1 MILLSVPKLEFGRSK
16 GMKAKPYPSDLT
28 DAQWA
33 ILEPLLPRPKPLG
46 RPRKNGLRQ
55 VLNAILYR
63 NRNGCTWR
71 ALPHD
76 FPPWRAVYNDFI
88 RWRDDGTW
96 AALNDSLRGL
106 VRRKAGR
113 EPTPSAGSIDT
124 QTVKATEVGG
134 PHGYDG
140 GKRLN
145 GRKRHLVVDTLGL
158 LLAVT
163 VTAAAAD
170 DGTAAPQVLK
180 KLSQESFPRL
190 KKLWADNKYIN
201 HSLNEWVSKHGWYVI
216 EVKSRPPGSEGFRPI
231 KWRWVVERTF
241 AWLGRCRIHS
251 RDYERKT
258 ESSEAQ
264 VQISMIQLMLRRLSG
279 AKHKAPFRYPRPARK
294 TAA

>member
-1 MILLSVPKLEFGRSK
+1 MRL
-16 GMKAKPYPSDLT
+16 KPYPSDLT

-33 ILEPLLPRPKPLG
+33 ILEPLLPQGRPLG
-46 RPRKNGLRQ
+46 RPRKTSLRE
-55 VLNAILYR
+55 VVDAILYR

-76 FPPWRAVYNDFI
+76 FPPWRTVYNYFI
-88 RWRDDGTW
+88 RWRDDGSW
-96 AALNDSLRGL
+96 GAVNDALRGE

-113 EPTPSAGSIDT
+113 DPTPSAGSIDS

-140 GKRLN
+140 AKRLN
-145 GRKRHLVVDTLGL
+145 GRKRHIVVDTLGL
-158 LLAVT
+158 LLAVV
-163 VTAAAAD
+163 VTTAAAD
-170 DGTAAPQVLK
+170 DGATAPQVLG
-180 KLSQESFPRL
+180 KLAQESYPRL
-190 KKLWADNKYIN
+190 KTLWGDYKYHN
-201 HSLNEWVSKHGWYVI
+201 HELAGWVSEHGWYVI
-216 EVKSRPPGSEGFRPI
+216 EVKGRPPGSEGFRVI

-264 VQISMIQLMLRRLSG
+264 VQISMIGLMLRRLAG
-279 AKHKAPFRYPRPARK
+279 GRAGAPFRYPRPAHK
-294 TAA
+294 SAA

>member
-1 MILLSVPKLEFGRSK
+1 MSTR
-16 GMKAKPYPSDLT
+16 PYPSDLT

-33 ILEPLLPRPKPLG
+33 ILEPLLPKDQPLG
-46 RPRKNGLRQ
+46 RPRKTSLRR
-55 VLNAILYR
+55 VLDAILYR

-76 FPPWRAVYNDFI
+76 FPTWRTVYNYFI
-88 RWRDDGTW
+88 KWRDDGTW
-96 AALNDSLRGL
+96 GAINDALRGR
-106 VRRKAGR
+106 VRREAGR
-113 EPTPSAGSIDT
+113 EPTPSAGSIDS
-124 QTVKATEVGG
+124 QTVKATEIGG

-145 GRKRHLVVDTLGL
+145 GRKRHIVVDTLGL

-170 DGTAAPQVLK
+170 DGTAAPQVLV
-180 KLSQESFPRL
+180 KLSKQSFPRL
-190 KKLWADNKYIN
+190 KKLWGDNKYRN
-201 HSLNEWVSKHGWYVI
+201 HALEAWVSEHGWYAI
-216 EVKSRPPGSEGFRPI
+216 EVKSRPPGSEGFRVI

-264 VQISMIQLMLRRLSG
+264 VQISMIQLMLRRLAGEKYQS
-279 AKHKAPFRYPRPARK
+279 PFRYPRPAYK
-294 TAA
+294 TAD

>member
-1 MILLSVPKLEFGRSK
+1 MRP
-16 GMKAKPYPSDLT
+16 KPYPSDLT

-33 ILEPLLPRPKPLG
+33 ILEPLLPKDQPLG
-46 RPRKNGLRQ
+46 RPRKTSLRR
-55 VLNAILYR
+55 VVDAILYR
-63 NRNGCTWR
+63 NRNGCAWR

-76 FPPWRAVYNDFI
+76 FPTWRTVYNYFT

-96 AALNDSLRGL
+96 GALNDALRGQ
-106 VRRKAGR
+106 VRRAAGR
-113 EPTPSAGSIDT
+113 EPTPSAGSIDS

-145 GRKRHLVVDTLGL
+145 GRKRHIVVDTLGL

-163 VTAAAAD
+163 VTAASAD
-170 DGTAAPQVLK
+170 DGAAAPRVLE
-180 KLSQESFPRL
+180 KLGRESFPRL
-190 KKLWADNKYIN
+190 KKLWGDNKYNN
-201 HSLNEWVSKHGWYVI
+201 HSLDEWISGHGWYVI
-216 EVKSRPPGSEGFRPI
+216 EVKSRPPGSEGFRVI

-264 VQISMIQLMLRRLSG
+264 VQISMIGLMLRRLAG
-279 AKHKAPFRYPRPARK
+279 EWHKAPFRYHRPAYK
-294 TAA
+294 IAA